1 MTPRARDSNPAILSA
16 MRLPRP
22 RSLRTPLA
30 RAVVPVA
37 LGLGFFAVLALLL
50 WGVAS
55 LLSNGST
62 KPTTLFASKTFTP
75 GPASAYAQEVAQD
88 GPILFPDLLGT
99 DGDKTIVLDH
109 RGTDATTGWVIYLA
123 HPADR
128 PLSCKVTQVR
138 HTGNFT
144 DCNGRTISVD
154 QLAPPAAGIR
164 PDVSTNGILSL
175 DLIPDGSAA
184 SPASTVVAGTSPTG

>member
-1 MTPRARDSNPAILSA
+1 MTPRARDSNPAILCP

-22 RSLRTPLA
+22 RTLRSPLA
-30 RAVVPVA
+30 RAVVPVG
-37 LGLGFFAVLALLL
+37 LGLVFLGVLALLL

-55 LLSNGST
+55 LLSNGSA
-62 KPTTLFASKTFTP
+62 KTTNLFATKTFQP
-75 GPASAYAQEVAQD
+75 GLASGYAKLVEQD

-109 RGTDATTGWVIYLA
+109 RGTDPTTGWVIYLA

-138 HTGNFT
+138 HTSNFT
-144 DCNGRTISVD
+144 DCDGRTVPVD
-154 QLAPPAAGIR
+154 QLAAPARGIR

-175 DLIPDGSAA
+175 DLIPDGSTA
-184 SPASTVVAGTSPTG
+184 PPSTVAAGTSTTG